1 MDSKIR
7 LRGGGRGLKK
17 MLQWASEKIGNS
29 FKDKNIKRDKKL
41 DLIVER
47 VTVNGQGLD
56 EGGGGGRLNLNKV
69 KKKRE
74 SDWLF

>member
-1 MDSKIR
+1 
-7 LRGGGRGLKK
+7 

-69 KKKRE
+69 KKRE